1 MDTAVHPA
9 QHRAHARFWDVRG
22 RRHRGQPPID
32 RAEGHPPHAGNPLAI
47 RQHGATV
54 PPQHSAW
61 QRPAAP
67 AATSASGRRPPT
79 PPPAGRRAPPYRAP
93 ACVCACR
100 VIRPL
105 ARHGCRDGRLFPMM
119 RSVAGRWWLA
129 RVPGRRRP
137 GAPVRWP
144 RRHCVRSACR
154 VRADVRRPAAMRVV
168 AIEEHH
174 IVPEMRSRMD
184 LSLLPPAFRAR
195 LDVTADERLADMDAA
210 GIDVQVLSVML
221 PMPRMLPA
229 GTAVPLA
236 VKINGE
242 LHGMVTAHP
251 DRFAAFALL
260 PVTVPD
266 AAADELERAVS
277 ELGFAGAMISGTI
290 GGRFLDDPIFAPVL
304 ETAAR
309 LDVPVYLHPGPP
321 PQPVAEVYYAG
332 FAAPVSQALATAAY
346 GWHYETSLHA
356 LRMIL
361 GGVFDRLPGLK
372 VILGHLGEG
381 IPFHL
386 PRIDD
391 TLTPLA
397 GQLAKPV
404 SGYFR
409 EHFWITTSGYFY
421 DGPFRL
427 TREMFG
433 DDRLIFSVDYPLL
446 NRQQAR
452 DWFDRL
458 DLAPGVREKIAHGTA
473 DNLLR
478 LR

>member
-1 MDTAVHPA
+1 MLTA
-9 QHRAHARFWDVRG
+9 
-22 RRHRGQPPID
+22 
-32 RAEGHPPHAGNPLAI
+32 E
-47 RQHGATV
+47 
-54 PPQHSAW
+54 
-61 QRPAAP
+61 
-67 AATSASGRRPPT
+67 
-79 PPPAGRRAPPYRAP
+79 
-93 ACVCACR
+93 
-100 VIRPL
+100 
-105 ARHGCRDGRLFPMM
+105 
-119 RSVAGRWWLA
+119 
-129 RVPGRRRP
+129 
-137 GAPVRWP
+137 
-144 RRHCVRSACR
+144 
-154 VRADVRRPAAMRVV
+154 
-168 AIEEHH
+168 
-174 IVPEMRSRMD
+174 
-184 LSLLPPAFRAR
+184 
-195 LDVTADERLADMDAA
+195 
-210 GIDVQVLSVML
+210 
-221 PMPRMLPA
+221 
-229 GTAVPLA
+229 TAVPLA
-236 VKINGE
+236 ARINGE

-290 GGRFLDDPIFAPVL
+290 GGRFLDDPVFAPVL

-332 FAAPVSQALATAAY
+332 FAAPVSQALATAGY

-356 LRMIL
+356 LRIIL
-361 GGVFDRLPGLK
+361 GGVFDRLPGPK

-433 DDRLIFSVDYPLL
+433 DDRLIFSVDYPLAG
-446 NRQQAR
+446 NRQAR

-458 DLAPGVREKIAHGTA
+458 DLAPEVREKIAHGTV

>member
-1 MDTAVHPA
+1 
-9 QHRAHARFWDVRG
+9 
-22 RRHRGQPPID
+22 
-32 RAEGHPPHAGNPLAI
+32 
-47 RQHGATV
+47 
-54 PPQHSAW
+54 
-61 QRPAAP
+61 
-67 AATSASGRRPPT
+67 
-79 PPPAGRRAPPYRAP
+79 
-93 ACVCACR
+93 
-100 VIRPL
+100 
-105 ARHGCRDGRLFPMM
+105 
-119 RSVAGRWWLA
+119 
-129 RVPGRRRP
+129 
-137 GAPVRWP
+137 
-144 RRHCVRSACR
+144 
-154 VRADVRRPAAMRVV
+154 MRVV

-174 IVPEMRSRMD
+174 IIPEMRSRLD
-184 LSLLPPAFRAR
+184 LSLLPPAHRAR
-195 LDVTADERLADMDAA
+195 LDATVDERLADMDAA

-221 PMPRMLPA
+221 PVPQMLPA
-229 GTAVPLA
+229 QTAVPLA
-236 VKINGE
+236 AKINGE
-242 LHGMVTAHP
+242 LHAMVTAHP
-251 DRFAAFALL
+251 GRFAAFALL

-266 AAADELERAVS
+266 AAADELERAVRD
-277 ELGFAGAMISGTI
+277 LGFAGAMISGTI
-290 GGRFLDDPIFAPVL
+290 GGRFLDDPLFTPLL

-309 LDVPVYLHPGPP
+309 LDVPLYLHPGPP
-321 PQPVAEVYYAG
+321 PPPVAEAYYAG
-332 FAAPVSQALATAAY
+332 FAPAVSQILATGGY

-391 TLTPLA
+391 TVTPLA
-397 GQLAKPV
+397 GHLAKPV

-427 TREMFG
+427 ARETFG
-433 DDRLIFSVDYPLL
+433 DDRLIFSVDYPLAD
-446 NRQQAR
+446 NRQAR

-458 DLAPGVREKIAHGTA
+458 DLPPEAREKIAHGTV

>member
-1 MDTAVHPA
+1 
-9 QHRAHARFWDVRG
+9 
-22 RRHRGQPPID
+22 
-32 RAEGHPPHAGNPLAI
+32 
-47 RQHGATV
+47 
-54 PPQHSAW
+54 
-61 QRPAAP
+61 
-67 AATSASGRRPPT
+67 
-79 PPPAGRRAPPYRAP
+79 
-93 ACVCACR
+93 
-100 VIRPL
+100 
-105 ARHGCRDGRLFPMM
+105 
-119 RSVAGRWWLA
+119 
-129 RVPGRRRP
+129 
-137 GAPVRWP
+137 
-144 RRHCVRSACR
+144 
-154 VRADVRRPAAMRVV
+154 
-168 AIEEHH
+168 
-174 IVPEMRSRMD
+174 
-184 LSLLPPAFRAR
+184 
-195 LDVTADERLADMDAA
+195 MDAA

-221 PMPRMLPA
+221 PMPQMLPA
-229 GTAVPLA
+229 ETAVPLA
-236 VKINGE
+236 AKINGE
-242 LHGMVTAHP
+242 LDGMVTAHP
-251 DRFAAFALL
+251 DRFAAFTLL

-266 AAADELERAVS
+266 AAADELGRAVS

-290 GGRFLDDPIFAPVL
+290 GGRFLDDPVFAPLL

-309 LDVPVYLHPGPP
+309 LNVPVYLHPGPP
-321 PQPVAEVYYAG
+321 SQPVAEVYYAG
-332 FAAPVSQALATAAY
+332 FAAPASQAPATAGY

-356 LRMIL
+356 LRIIL

-391 TLTPLA
+391 TLTLLA

-409 EHFWITTSGYFY
+409 EHFWIITSGYFY

-433 DDRLIFSVDYPLL
+433 DDRLIFSVDYPLAD
-446 NRQQAR
+446 NRQAR

-458 DLAPGVREKIAHGTA
+458 DLAPEVREKIAHGTV